1 MKITNIP
8 DEVDRTV
15 LCTQGSVTSGEC
27 HCSTIDICSA
37 QGVDIILAL
46 NPAGMMTIHGVLQCF
61 SVDLCYLL
69 ECIAK

>member
-1 MKITNIP
+1 MKLTALRF
-8 DEVDRTV
+8 VHKDRSPQENATAQRSIFV
-15 LCTQGSVTSGEC
+15 QLKVIQAYSG
-27 HCSTIDICSA
+27 A
-37 QGVDIILAL
+37 DIILAL